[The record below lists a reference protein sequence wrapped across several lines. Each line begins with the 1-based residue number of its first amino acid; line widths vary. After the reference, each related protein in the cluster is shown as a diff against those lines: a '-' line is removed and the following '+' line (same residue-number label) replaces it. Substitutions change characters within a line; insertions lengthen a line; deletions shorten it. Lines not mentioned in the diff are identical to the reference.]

1 MSTDRAELRA
11 YPRLSWAH
19 PASLDIAGMPRQ
31 PAQVADLSQGGCKL
45 LPTDL
50 KVLAAADLRPGV
62 TVTIVIDSLSFDGTV
77 RWATPNFS
85 ALGCSFEHAL
95 SDEDLA
101 RLGLK
106 LSPKT

>member
-19 PASLDIAGMPRQ
+19 PARLDFAGLSQ
-31 PAQVADLSQGGCKL
+31 AAQVADLSQGGCKL

-50 KVLAAADLRPGV
+50 KTLVEADLRPGV
-62 TVTIVIDSLSFDGTV
+62 VVRIDIDNLSFDGTV

-85 ALGCSFEHAL
+85 ALGCSFASAL
-95 SDEDLA
+95 SDADLT
-101 RLGLK
+101 RLGLQLTRK
-106 LSPKT
+106 A